1 MKHSSIVLF
10 FLLVCVVNVAI
21 VQGDYS
27 IEPYSPQSGPS
38 DTLGADSTISFFE
51 LPLWIQLAWII
62 GALCAIFGAIK
73 FGPFILGK
81 VKIIL
86 KNKNRTAI
94 LDYIGRNPGC
104 TESDL
109 LRNTNIN
116 RGTARYHISLLLIEQ
131 KVVRR
136 KNGKISYLFTNG
148 GTHLDRKQVY
158 GYIMNPSKRKIL
170 DVIFKT
176 PGISHKDLAERVQMS
191 PGTVTFHL
199 QPLLEEEMVVSRWDG
214 RYLNFFT
221 LPDVE
226 DILKKYS
233 K

>member
-10 FLLVCVVNVAI
+10 FLLVFVVNVAI
-21 VQGDYS
+21 VQGDYTV
-27 IEPYSPQSGPS
+27 EPYSPQSGPS
-38 DTLGADSTISFFE
+38 DTFGADSTISFFE
-51 LPLWIQLAWII
+51 LPLWIQLAWIF
-62 GALCAIFGAIK
+62 GALCAFFGAIK
-73 FGPFILGK
+73 FGPLVLGK

-94 LDYIGRNPGC
+94 LEYIAKNPGC
-104 TESDL
+104 TPIDL
-109 LRNTNIN
+109 SKNTAIN
-116 RGTARYHISLLLIEQ
+116 RGTVRYHLSLLLLEQ

-136 KNGKISYLFTNG
+136 KNKKISYLFTNG
-148 GTHLDRKQVY
+148 GIHLEKKQVY

-170 DVIFKT
+170 DVLHQM
-176 PGISHKDLAERVQMS
+176 PGISNKDLAERVQMS
-191 PGTVTFHL
+191 PSTVSYHL
-199 QPLLEEEMVVSRWDG
+199 QPLLDEEMVVSRWDG
-214 RYLNFFT
+214 RYLNYFV

>member
-10 FLLVCVVNVAI
+10 FLLVFVINVAI

-27 IEPYSPQSGPS
+27 VEPYSPQSGPS

-51 LPLWIQLAWII
+51 LPLWIQLAWIF
-62 GALCAIFGAIK
+62 GVLCAIFGAIK
-73 FGPFILGK
+73 FGPFVLGK

-94 LDYIGRNPGC
+94 LEYIGCNPGC

-109 LRNTNIN
+109 LRNTTIN
-116 RGTARYHISLLLIEQ
+116 RGTARYHLSLLLIEQ

-136 KNGKISYLFTNG
+136 KNGKLTYLFTNG
-148 GTHLDRKQVY
+148 GIPLDRKQVY

-170 DVIFKT
+170 DILHKT
-176 PGISHKDLAERVQMS
+176 PGISNKDLSERVQMS
-191 PGTVTFHL
+191 PSTVSYHL
-199 QPLLEEEMVVSRWDG
+199 QPLLDEEMVVSRWDG
-214 RYLNFFT
+214 RYLNYFI

-226 DILKKYS
+226 DILKKNS